1 MQRPCKFPSLC
12 FIKSLM
18 APPPQKPSPQENCRV
33 HHVVTRVQ
41 QPAVGWFQKARCGP
55 DRMKHQS
62 TSNYLEEDHFGERI
76 LLLSL
81 AAAFVIQGCVA
92 NLLFG
97 VRYVRNILCLSAN
110 VTMPHNRLCVFCW
123 CQHFQ
128 TPVIWGWENHK
139 ICYSSLKVKKNSS
152 NLAIVQV
159 LHELFEGGGGPVSLN
174 GLERPS
180 LWEHN
185 GFCFCLF
192 PMDKILIHTLRDASS
207 SLVCVCDI

>member
-139 ICYSSLKVKKNSS
+139 ICYSSLKVTKNSS

-180 LWEHN
+180 LRT
-185 GFCFCLF
+185 
-192 PMDKILIHTLRDASS
+192 KY
-207 SLVCVCDI
+207 